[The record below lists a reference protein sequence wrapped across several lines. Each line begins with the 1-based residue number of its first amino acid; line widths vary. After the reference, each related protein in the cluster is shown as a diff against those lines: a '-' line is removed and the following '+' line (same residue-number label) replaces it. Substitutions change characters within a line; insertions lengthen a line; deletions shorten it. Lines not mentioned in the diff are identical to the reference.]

1 MIAAL
6 IVILLIILF
15 LAFFIGKNL
24 TNVCTLWLFKTYT
37 DKSVVVVIFVAFA
50 AGIIFS
56 LLCYLIAKFIRLS
69 HENEVAD
76 ARNLGLKEKKKQ
88 DKIDQKLARQQEKL
102 EKKQNAGAAKT
113 TPANPSK
120 SENKV
125 ESSLKSTDKVNS
137 IEDRIHE

>member
-6 IVILLIILF
+6 IIILLIILF

-37 DKSVVVVIFVAFA
+37 DKSVVVVIFIAFA
-50 AGIIFS
+50 AGIVFS
-56 LLCYLIAKFIRLS
+56 LLCYLFAKFIRLS

-88 DKIDQKLARQQEKL
+88 DKIDRKLAKQQEKL
-102 EKKQNAGAAKT
+102 DKKQNAGAATSSNT
-113 TPANPSK
+113 TASK

-125 ESSLKSTDKVNS
+125 ESSSKNSDKVNS
-137 IEDRIHE
+137 IEDRIHD

>member
-6 IVILLIILF
+6 IIILLIILF

-24 TNVCTLWLFKTYT
+24 SNVCTLWLFKTYT
-37 DKSVVVVIFVAFA
+37 DKYVVVVIFVAFA

-88 DKIDQKLARQQEKL
+88 EKIERKLA
-102 EKKQNAGAAKT
+102 KKASAA
-113 TPANPSK
+113 APSK
-120 SENKV
+120 SENPV
-125 ESSLKSTDKVNS
+125 ESSSKSTDKVNS

>member
-6 IVILLIILF
+6 IIILLILIF

-37 DKSVVVVIFVAFA
+37 DKSVVVVIFIAFA

-56 LLCYLIAKFIRLS
+56 LLCYLVAKLIRLS

-76 ARNLGLKEKKKQ
+76 ARNIGLKEKKKQ
-88 DKIDQKLARQQEKL
+88 EKL
-102 EKKQNAGAAKT
+102 DKKLQKQEEKLKKKAASSAEKT
-113 TPANPSK
+113 SQK
-120 SENKV
+120 SSQTSV
-125 ESSLKSTDKVNS
+125 ESQPKPADKVNS
-137 IEDRIHE
+137 IEDRIHD

>member
-1 MIAAL
+1 MIVAL
-6 IVILLIILF
+6 IIILLIILF

-88 DKIDQKLARQQEKL
+88 DKIDKKLAKQQEKL
-102 EKKQNAGAAKT
+102 DKKQGAGT
-113 TPANPSK
+113 STK

-125 ESSLKSTDKVNS
+125 ESSSKSTDKVNS

>member
-6 IVILLIILF
+6 IIILLIILF
-15 LAFFIGKNL
+15 LTFFIGKNL

-37 DKSVVVVIFVAFA
+37 DKSIVVVIFVAFA

-88 DKIDQKLARQQEKL
+88 EKIERKLA
-102 EKKQNAGAAKT
+102 KKASAA
-113 TPANPSK
+113 APSK
-120 SENKV
+120 SENPV
-125 ESSLKSTDKVNS
+125 ESSSKSTDKVNS

>member
-6 IVILLIILF
+6 IIILLIILF

-24 TNVCTLWLFKTYT
+24 SNVCTLWLFKTYT

-88 DKIDQKLARQQEKL
+88 DKIDKKLAKQQEKL
-102 EKKQNAGAAKT
+102 DKKQAA
-113 TPANPSK
+113 PVPK

-125 ESSLKSTDKVNS
+125 ESSSKSTDKVNS

>member
-6 IVILLIILF
+6 IIILLIILF

-24 TNVCTLWLFKTYT
+24 SNVCTLWLFKTYT
-37 DKSVVVVIFVAFA
+37 DKSIGVVIFIAFA

-56 LLCYLIAKFIRLS
+56 ILCYLIAKFIRLS

-88 DKIDQKLARQQEKL
+88 EKIERKLA
-102 EKKQNAGAAKT
+102 KKASTAA
-113 TPANPSK
+113 PSK
-120 SENKV
+120 SENPV
-125 ESSLKSTDKVNS
+125 ESSSKSSDKVIN
-137 IEDRIHE
+137 IEDRIHD

>member
-6 IVILLIILF
+6 IIILLIILF

-24 TNVCTLWLFKTYT
+24 SNVCTLWLFKTYT
-37 DKSVVVVIFVAFA
+37 DKSVVVVIFIAFA

-56 LLCYLIAKFIRLS
+56 ILCYLIAKFIRLS

-88 DKIDQKLARQQEKL
+88 EKIERKLA
-102 EKKQNAGAAKT
+102 KKASAA
-113 TPANPSK
+113 APSK
-120 SENKV
+120 SENPV
-125 ESSLKSTDKVNS
+125 ESSSKSSDKVIN
-137 IEDRIHE
+137 IEDRIHD

>member
-1 MIAAL
+1 MLAAL
-6 IVILLIILF
+6 IIILLIILF

-37 DKSVVVVIFVAFA
+37 DKSVVVVIFIAFA

-56 LLCYLIAKFIRLS
+56 LLCYLIAKFVRLS

-102 EKKQNAGAAKT
+102 DKKQAA
-113 TPANPSK
+113 PVPK

-125 ESSLKSTDKVNS
+125 ESSSKSTDKVNS

>member
-6 IVILLIILF
+6 LIILLILIF

-37 DKSVVVVIFVAFA
+37 DKSIVVVIFVAFA

-56 LLCYLIAKFIRLS
+56 LLCYLIAKFVRLS

-88 DKIDQKLARQQEKL
+88 EKIERKLA
-102 EKKQNAGAAKT
+102 KKVAA
-113 TPANPSK
+113 AAPSK

-125 ESSLKSTDKVNS
+125 ESSTKSTDKVNS

>member
-6 IVILLIILF
+6 IIILLIILF

-88 DKIDQKLARQQEKL
+88 EKIERKLA
-102 EKKQNAGAAKT
+102 KKASAA
-113 TPANPSK
+113 APSK
-120 SENKV
+120 SENPV
-125 ESSLKSTDKVNS
+125 ESSSKSTDKVNS

>member
-6 IVILLIILF
+6 IIILLIILF

-24 TNVCTLWLFKTYT
+24 SNVCTLWLFKTYT
-37 DKSVVVVIFVAFA
+37 DKSVVVVIFIAFA

-56 LLCYLIAKFIRLS
+56 ILCYLIAKFIRLS

-88 DKIDQKLARQQEKL
+88 EKIERKLA
-102 EKKQNAGAAKT
+102 KKASAAA
-113 TPANPSK
+113 PAK
-120 SENKV
+120 SENPV
-125 ESSLKSTDKVNS
+125 ESSSKSSDKVIN
-137 IEDRIHE
+137 IEDRIHD

>member
-6 IVILLIILF
+6 IIILLIILF

-37 DKSVVVVIFVAFA
+37 DKSVVVVIFIAFA

-88 DKIDQKLARQQEKL
+88 DKIDRKLAKQQEKL
-102 EKKQNAGAAKT
+102 DKKQNAGAATSSNT
-113 TPANPSK
+113 TASK

-125 ESSLKSTDKVNS
+125 ESSSKSTDKVNS

>member
-6 IVILLIILF
+6 IIILLIILF

-88 DKIDQKLARQQEKL
+88 DKIDKKLAKQQEKL
-102 EKKQNAGAAKT
+102 DKKQAA
-113 TPANPSK
+113 PVPK

-125 ESSLKSTDKVNS
+125 ESSSKSTDKVNS

>member
-1 MIAAL
+1 MILAL
-6 IVILLIILF
+6 IIILLIILF

-37 DKSVVVVIFVAFA
+37 DKSVVVVIFIAFA
-50 AGIIFS
+50 AGIVFS
-56 LLCYLIAKFIRLS
+56 LLCYLFAKFIRLS

-88 DKIDQKLARQQEKL
+88 DKIDRKLAKQQEKL
-102 EKKQNAGAAKT
+102 DKKQNAGAATSSNT
-113 TPANPSK
+113 TASK

-125 ESSLKSTDKVNS
+125 ESSSKNSDKVNS
-137 IEDRIHE
+137 IEDRIHD

>member
-6 IVILLIILF
+6 IIILLIILF

-37 DKSVVVVIFVAFA
+37 DKSVVVVIFIAFA

-56 LLCYLIAKFIRLS
+56 ILCYLIAKFIKLS

-88 DKIDQKLARQQEKL
+88 DKIDKKLQKQQEKL
-102 EKKQNAGAAKT
+102 DKKQNAGSGT
-113 TPANPSK
+113 SSK

-125 ESSLKSTDKVNS
+125 ESSSKTTDKVVN
-137 IEDRIHE
+137 IEDRIHD

>member
-24 TNVCTLWLFKTYT
+24 SNVCTLWLFKTYT
-37 DKSVVVVIFVAFA
+37 DKSVVVVIFIAFA

-56 LLCYLIAKFIRLS
+56 ILCYLIAKFIRLS

-88 DKIDQKLARQQEKL
+88 EKIERKLA
-102 EKKQNAGAAKT
+102 KKASTAA
-113 TPANPSK
+113 PSK
-120 SENKV
+120 SENPV
-125 ESSLKSTDKVNS
+125 ESSSKSSDKVIN
-137 IEDRIHE
+137 IEDRIHD

>member
-6 IVILLIILF
+6 IIILLIILF

-37 DKSVVVVIFVAFA
+37 DKSIVVVIFVAFA

-88 DKIDQKLARQQEKL
+88 EKIERKLA
-102 EKKQNAGAAKT
+102 KKASAA
-113 TPANPSK
+113 APSK
-120 SENKV
+120 SENPV
-125 ESSLKSTDKVNS
+125 ESSSKSTDKVNS

>member
-24 TNVCTLWLFKTYT
+24 SNVCTLWLFKTYT
-37 DKSVVVVIFVAFA
+37 DKYVVVVIFVAFA

-88 DKIDQKLARQQEKL
+88 EKIERKLA
-102 EKKQNAGAAKT
+102 KKASAA
-113 TPANPSK
+113 APSK
-120 SENKV
+120 SENPV
-125 ESSLKSTDKVNS
+125 ESSSKSTDKVNS

>member
-6 IVILLIILF
+6 IIILLIILF

-88 DKIDQKLARQQEKL
+88 DKIDKKLAKQQEKL
-102 EKKQNAGAAKT
+102 DKKQGAGT
-113 TPANPSK
+113 STK

-125 ESSLKSTDKVNS
+125 ESSSKSTDKVNS

>member
-6 IVILLIILF
+6 IIILLVLIF

-37 DKSVVVVIFVAFA
+37 DLSVLVVIFIAFA
-50 AGIIFS
+50 AGIVFS
-56 LLCYLIAKFIRLS
+56 LLCYLIAKLIRLS

-76 ARNLGLKEKKKQ
+76 ARNIGLKEKKKQ
-88 DKIDQKLARQQEKL
+88 EKLDQKLAKQQSKMD
-102 EKKQNAGAAKT
+102 KKN
-113 TPANPSK
+113 NL
-120 SENKV
+120 
-125 ESSLKSTDKVNS
+125 ESSPKNTDKVNN

>member
-6 IVILLIILF
+6 IIILLISLF

-37 DKSVVVVIFVAFA
+37 DKSVVVVIFIAFA

-56 LLCYLIAKFIRLS
+56 LLCYLIAKLVKTS

-76 ARNLGLKEKKKQ
+76 AKNFALKQKKKE
-88 DKIDQKLARQQEKL
+88 DKQNKKLAKKAANVKTNL
-102 EKKQNAGAAKT
+102 ESAEQT
-113 TPANPSK
+113 
-120 SENKV
+120 
-125 ESSLKSTDKVNS
+125 TDKVVNN
-137 IEDRIHE
+137 IEDRVHD

>member
-1 MIAAL
+1 MILAL
-6 IVILLIILF
+6 IIILLIILF

-37 DKSVVVVIFVAFA
+37 DKSVVVVIFIAFA
-50 AGIIFS
+50 AGIVFS
-56 LLCYLIAKFIRLS
+56 LLCYLFAKFIRLS

-88 DKIDQKLARQQEKL
+88 DKIDRKLAKQQEKL
-102 EKKQNAGAAKT
+102 DKKQNAGAATSSNT
-113 TPANPSK
+113 TASK

-125 ESSLKSTDKVNS
+125 EPSSKNSDKVNS

>member
-6 IVILLIILF
+6 IIILLIIIF

-37 DKSVVVVIFVAFA
+37 DKSVVVVIFIAFA

-56 LLCYLIAKFIRLS
+56 ILCYLIAKFIRLS

-88 DKIDQKLARQQEKL
+88 EKIERKLA
-102 EKKQNAGAAKT
+102 KKASAA
-113 TPANPSK
+113 APSK
-120 SENKV
+120 SENPV
-125 ESSLKSTDKVNS
+125 ESSSKSTDKVNS

>member
-24 TNVCTLWLFKTYT
+24 SNVCTLWLFKTYT
-37 DKSVVVVIFVAFA
+37 DKSIVVVIFVAFA

-88 DKIDQKLARQQEKL
+88 DKIERKLA
-102 EKKQNAGAAKT
+102 KKASAA
-113 TPANPSK
+113 APSK
-120 SENKV
+120 SENPV
-125 ESSLKSTDKVNS
+125 ESSSKSTDKVNS